1 MSPPAAPDA
10 VLLWHW
16 RCLCIDFA
24 CRPFARLT
32 TLAHGD
38 RARRRRVVELAQR
51 LAGRPFVPA
60 AAGGR
65 LPIAQKVGR

>member
-24 CRPFARLT
+24 CRPFARLR

-38 RARRRRVVELAQR
+38 RARRRRMVELAQR
-51 LAGRPFVPA
+51 LARADLSCLQPPA
-60 AAGGR
+60 AGCPSR
-65 LPIAQKVGR
+65 KR